1 MTYIAGFVQ
10 AVPEANK
17 AAYLETAERSW
28 LLFRDHG
35 AVEARECW
43 GVAVPEGKLTSFPMA
58 VKAEPGET
66 VVFSW
71 ISFPDKATHDA
82 AWQKIMS
89 DPEIAA
95 EMGEEM
101 PFDGMRM
108 MWGGFEPIFVAGA
121 APAA

>member
-82 AWQKIMS
+82 CMASMET
-89 DPEIAA
+89 DPRWKDFTPET
-95 EMGEEM
+95 M
-101 PFDGMRM
+101 PFDMKRM
-108 MWGGFEPIFVAGA
+108 IYGGFEVVFAGN
-121 APAA
+121 